1 MMLPIVSSYFTF
13 VFFSLA
19 IGLLDITDEGK
30 KHLIYIL
37 FGIMIVIN
45 LGVFFL
51 DWDLYSSSS
60 HNLLNFINKQIR
72 TSFSLRF
79 IL

>member
-30 KHLIYIL
+30 KHLIY
-37 FGIMIVIN
+37 N
-45 LGVFFL
+45 LIKV
-51 DWDLYSSSS
+51 
-60 HNLLNFINKQIR
+60 NENKHK
-72 TSFSLRF
+72 
-79 IL
+79 